1 MRKAI
6 ALILLITL
14 LLCGCGK
21 TEDKTE
27 PASAPQITSA
37 VQPTPENI
45 AEDYASMT
53 NSIRDRYEDRPFTEF
68 TDEYGQ
74 PNQSEHV
81 DSTLGNGGEGI
92 YYYDHFTVYTI
103 INNGEEYIADVR

>member
-1 MRKAI
+1 MRKVT
-6 ALILLITL
+6 ALLLLLSL
-14 LLCGCGK
+14 LLCGCG
-21 TEDKTE
+21 T
-27 PASAPQITSA
+27 PAGKAEA
-37 VQPTPENI
+37 VPTPQVTPIVISTPEI
-45 AEDYASMT
+45 TDEDYASMT
-53 NSIRDRYEDRPFTEF
+53 NSIRDEYEDRPFSDF

-103 INNGEEYIADVR
+103 INDGEEYIADVR